1 MNELLK
7 NPEILRQLIMEHY
20 QHPHNHGLVDDKE
33 YCSIH
38 MASASCIDDLHLQM
52 KIENDIV
59 KDVRFDGIACTIS
72 TSSTSIVSDLIKGKT
87 VKEAIHIITEYNKMI
102 DQQPFDEDLLQ
113 EAYAF
118 NTVGKQANRI
128 KCAKIGID
136 GFSELLKGNID
147 E

>member
-20 QHPHNHGLVDDKE
+20 KNPLNHGLSEDPA
-33 YCSIH
+33 YHSRH
-38 MASASCIDDLHLQM
+38 MAAESCIDDLHLQV
-52 KIENDIV
+52 KITEGLV
-59 KDVRFDGIACTIS
+59 SDVRFDGTACTIS
-72 TSSTSIVSDLIKGKT
+72 TASTSIIGELIKGKT
-87 VKEAIHIITEYNKMI
+87 VEQARNIIKEYYKMI
-102 DQQPFDEDLLQ
+102 NQEVYDADLLE

-128 KCAKIGID
+128 NCAKIGID
-136 GFSELLKGNID
+136 GFYQLLQESED